1 MICKEV
7 DKDFYILKIFNDD
20 LNIYDHN
27 EVRDFIEIV
36 YERMLKKY
44 NLKGIIVFDIYLD
57 TNYGMIV
64 EVKRNRDVLFD
75 DVIDVK
81 IKFNI
86 NISFLYEVDY
96 FYVLDNDLI
105 NQNVYYYKDKF
116 YVELVNEIDRNSFV
130 DLLDN
135 SNIIYNDEINSI
147 INNGIKLEKFKLL
160 CYCILNK

>member
-27 EVRDFIEIV
+27 EVKDFIEIV
-36 YERMLKKY
+36 YEKMLKKY
-44 NLKGIIVFDIYLD
+44 NLKGIIVFDIYID

-64 EVKRNRDVLFD
+64 EVKNKKDVLFND
-75 DVIDVK
+75 IIDVK

-96 FYVLDNDLI
+96 FYILDNDLI
-105 NQNVYYYKDKF
+105 NQNIYYYKDKF
-116 YVELVNEIDRNSFV
+116 YIELVNDVDRNSFV

-135 SNIIYNDEINSI
+135 SDIIYNDEINNI
-147 INNGIKLEKFKLL
+147 INNGIKLEKFKHL
-160 CYCILNK
+160 

>member
-27 EVRDFIEIV
+27 EVKDFIEIV
-36 YERMLKKY
+36 YEKMLKKY
-44 NLKGIIVFDIYLD
+44 NLKGIIVFDIYID

-64 EVKRNRDVLFD
+64 EVKNKKDVLFD
-75 DVIDVK
+75 DIIDVK

-96 FYVLDNDLI
+96 FYILDNNLI
-105 NQNVYYYKDKF
+105 NQNIYYYKDKF
-116 YVELVNEIDRNSFV
+116 YIELVNEVDRNSFV

-135 SNIIYNDEINSI
+135 SDIIYNDEINNI
-147 INNGIKLEKFKLL
+147 INNGIKLEKFKHL
-160 CYCILNK
+160 

>member
-27 EVRDFIEIV
+27 EVKDFIEIV
-36 YERMLKKY
+36 YEKMLKKY
-44 NLKGIIVFDIYLD
+44 NLKGIIVFDIYID

-64 EVKRNRDVLFD
+64 EVKNKKDVLFND
-75 DVIDVK
+75 IIDVK

-96 FYVLDNDLI
+96 FYILDNNLI
-105 NQNVYYYKDKF
+105 NQNIYYYKDKF
-116 YVELVNEIDRNSFV
+116 YIELVNEVDRNSFV

-135 SNIIYNDEINSI
+135 SDIIYNDEINNI
-147 INNGIKLEKFKLL
+147 INNGIKLEKFKHL
-160 CYCILNK
+160 